1 LWLYGPDHT
10 ITEVGAMNIF
20 VLLQH
25 KNGKKELVTPPL
37 EGGIILPGITR
48 YASSFERLL
57 GYLLKYFQDV
67 IFVGLWQLKQS
78 LLRPFPISLLLVLEL
93 LLWGQI
99 YFSLFMHFSISEMFV
114 TLK

>member
-48 YASSFERLL
+48 YASSFVRLL
-57 GYLLKYFQDV
+57 HLLKYFQDV
-67 IFVGLWQLKQS
+67 IFEGLWQFKQS
-78 LLRPFPISLLLVLEL
+78 VLGPFPIFLGFFLSYSILLL
-93 LLWGQI
+93 GQI
-99 YFSLFMHFSISEMFV
+99 YTFLDLCISAYRKC
-114 TLK
+114 L